1 MLRYHKFTAGI
12 IWLPEYGHPQQE
24 KYNSN
29 LQFEEF
35 KDIIT
40 FYLNVNGMNFN
51 SIVTELLNKP
61 V

>member
-40 FYLNVNGMNFN
+40 FYLNVKGMNFN
-51 SIVTELLNKP
+51 
-61 V
+61 